1 MIDKS
6 QMSQFKRIVFFTQ
19 YILTRLVSTIL
30 NLFPFSLALGLTRP
44 VGFLMFSLSKRP
56 KRMAL
61 ENLHEAYKSE
71 KSESEIEK
79 IARGSFQHLA
89 EFGIEWLRM
98 PKIIQNPDRYLTIN
112 HIEKVRVAM
121 KQKKGAFMLVS
132 HNGNWEIM
140 ALNAGL
146 LIAKPLGTSIYAL
159 ARPLQNPYLYDYAV
173 KLRGGMGLKTIDKS
187 GGVREAFN
195 RLKENEIV
203 CALVDQRI
211 SEGSIETNFFG
222 RSALTTSLPAIVA
235 LRFET
240 PVFFL
245 FLHRTKDQQFVLNVE
260 GPVPIQRT
268 GNVHQDIRVNTQKFL
283 DRIEAEI
290 RKDPARWLWMHNRW
304 RPEHGQKD

>member
-1 MIDKS
+1 MADQNQVPLFERFI
-6 QMSQFKRIVFFTQ
+6 FFIE
-19 YILTRLVSTIL
+19 YLLTRLVSAIL
-30 NLFPFSLALGLTRP
+30 NLLPFSLALGFARP

-61 ENLHEAYKSE
+61 ENLREAYRSE
-71 KSESEIEK
+71 KSESEIK
-79 IARGSFQHLA
+79 NIACGSFQHLA

-98 PKIIQNPDRYLTIN
+98 PKIIQDPHRYLTIN
-112 HIEKVRVAM
+112 HVEKIRVALR
-121 KQKKGAFMLVS
+121 QKKGAFMLVS

-146 LIAKPLGTSIYAL
+146 LIAKALGTSIYAL
-159 ARPLQNPYLYDYAV
+159 ARPLQNPFLYDYAV
-173 KLRGGMGLKTIDKS
+173 RLRGGMGLKTIDKS

-222 RSALTTSLPAIVA
+222 RSALTTSLPAIAA
-235 LRFET
+235 LRFGT

-245 FLHRTKDQQFVLNVE
+245 FLHRTKDQRFVLNVE
-260 GPVPIQRT
+260 GPVPIEKT
-268 GNVHQDIRVNTQKFL
+268 GNVHRDIRVNTQKFL

-304 RPEHGQKD
+304 RPEHGAKD